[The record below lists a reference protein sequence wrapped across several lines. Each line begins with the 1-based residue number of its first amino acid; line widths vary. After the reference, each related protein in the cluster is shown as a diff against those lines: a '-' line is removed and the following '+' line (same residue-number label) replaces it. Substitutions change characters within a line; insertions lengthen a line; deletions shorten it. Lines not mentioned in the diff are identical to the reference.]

1 MQKKFVVCVDGVC
14 VKDGKFLLLKRNVE
28 PFRGKWHVVG
38 GHVEE
43 NEPLKE
49 ALKREFKEET
59 GLNVTVGDII
69 AYRVEETSDQTKI
82 ILAFKVAPLQ
92 NGEIKLNSENQTCKW
107 FRKFPKNCVYNYQ
120 KHLK

>member
-1 MQKKFVVCVDGVC
+1 MCVDGVC

-59 GLNVTVGDII
+59 NLNVTVGDII
-69 AYRVEETSDQTKI
+69 AYRIEETSDEIKL
-82 ILAFKVAPLQ
+82 ILAFKVAPQ
-92 NGEIKLNSENQTCKW
+92 NGEIKLNSENQTYKW
-107 FRKFPKNCVYNYQ
+107 FRRFPKNCVYNYQ